1 MQSHHCGILTN
12 LPASLHQVN
21 LGSDKNKNVQL
32 PYPLHPMLQRAY
44 DVLEP
49 LFIQQ
54 VLPENGHGLLASLD
68 QWNALLETIP
78 EAAVGVQER
87 LSKKWATTGYNSSP
101 TQKWHELLDNIDGCL
116 RATKKHNTGKLAK
129 TAANKELEKVE
140 QWKYQ
145 TVFRYTYPRLDIN
158 VSKMRNHLLKSPF
171 CVHPKTGRVCV
182 PIQPEDIDTF
192 DPFAVPNLGQLM
204 QELDDYEKQ
213 HQDND
218 DKESRSLLPNW
229 KKTSLKAYFE
239 PFVKNFL
246 EPLQKEIRSQEREAA
261 EREAAI
267 TGDF

>member
-1 MQSHHCGILTN
+1 M
-12 LPASLHQVN
+12 
-21 LGSDKNKNVQL
+21 

-49 LFIQQ
+49 LFIEQ
-54 VLPENGHGLLASLD
+54 VLPEAGHGLLASPD

-78 EAAVGVQER
+78 DAAVGVR
-87 LSKKWATTGYNSSP
+87 DTLSQKWAKAKHSSTP
-101 TQKWHELLDNIDGCL
+101 AEKWQQILENIEACL
-116 RATKKHNTGKLAK
+116 SVNRKNNTGKAAK
-129 TAANKELEKVE
+129 HAANKELEKVE

-182 PIQPEDIDTF
+182 PIQAEEIDSF
-192 DPFAVPNLGQLM
+192 DPFTVPNLGQLM
-204 QELDDYEKQ
+204 KELDDFEKQ
-213 HQDND
+213 HQDD
-218 DKESRSLLPNW
+218 DEKQNSSSLPNW

-246 EPLQKEIRSQEREAA
+246 EPLQKEIRLQERDAA
-261 EREAAI
+261 EREAAM